1 MVVVA
6 ERHHMPIWHT
16 CMYRRNG
23 CFVMNEHRPIAWMIT
38 YDLQNTNPLQEMPH
52 FDPEKDCKKDCN
64 TKQENIEDMV

>member
-1 MVVVA
+1 
-6 ERHHMPIWHT
+6 
-16 CMYRRNG
+16 
-23 CFVMNEHRPIAWMIT
+23 MNEHRPIAWMIT